1 MLKASQVQYLNL
13 RIRAAQNRI
22 LDAQTYVLT
31 VQKAQ
36 LREKQDSSRLVSP
49 MALAG
54 VKEDDLDFGL

>member
-36 LREKQDSSRLVSP
+36 LREKQGTINGYNSQSKSAVAYSLDS
-49 MALAG
+49 
-54 VKEDDLDFGL
+54 